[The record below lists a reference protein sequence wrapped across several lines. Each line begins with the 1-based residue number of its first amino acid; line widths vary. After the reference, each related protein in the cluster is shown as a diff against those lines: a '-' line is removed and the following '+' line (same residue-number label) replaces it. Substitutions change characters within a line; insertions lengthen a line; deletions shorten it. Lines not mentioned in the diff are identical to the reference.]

1 VYVTKPFAASVI
13 GTEANLALTT
23 LPHPKTL
30 WATFPKAVTGHCS
43 RAGGANVLRVKPVGT
58 TFTLTPLPDATW
70 GLHLV
75 DANIALGD
83 LSNFVRHQISLYE
96 RR

>member
-1 VYVTKPFAASVI
+1 MPRVSVRSRTLAGKGLSEKRASGEGRTRRAIVKLLKTEGAMDSAGLAA
-13 GTEANLALTT
+13 
-23 LPHPKTL
+23 
-30 WATFPKAVTGHCS
+30 
-43 RAGGANVLRVKPVGT
+43 RLRVTPMANA
-58 TFTLTPLPDATW
+58 FDLTPLPDATW

-83 LSNFVRHQISLYE
+83 LADLVRHQISLYE